1 MKKSV
6 IFLING
12 LGIERPGSYSISID
26 EVMPNLSRAKETSY
40 FTTAIISSLE
50 YKEAYESFFLGDT
63 STQELEYLKE
73 YLINDSISELAIYKE
88 IKEKIA
94 ENPNSKIHIFIETL
108 NQRIVEQINVLFNG
122 LIGENKNK
130 KIYLHLLLTQQ
141 TEKDYPSINKI
152 INYIR
157 FHLNEN
163 IQVGFII
170 GKESIGEHP
179 TKEEND
185 FLKKMFFECQCER
198 WTSTDVKLNS
208 LSEKKIRPCEVQG
221 FCTTKDCFISNKDM
235 LFFFNTRRENY
246 DNFIEVI
253 YRSAQE
259 RFKEG
264 VSLPISSLIRLYSNY
279 KIPSFIENLEYED
292 SLSNILIRN
301 KKKCLIITDRK
312 NINVVNFYANGLNSI
327 NNPIICFMEKTDALY
342 NQDQVE
348 KLINEMPYDL
358 IIFDYEMD
366 TSSTINHL
374 KEELAKLDIILGNI
388 TRVCEN
394 KHAVFITS
402 LYGLKKTLPV
412 ADYNPEEVTINYELR
427 IPIFFYDYS
436 YPKGKYDLFPGE
448 THDILLSALK
458 CITYDQKLTS
468 LIREKTLIGDIL
480 KSLMK

>member
-1 MKKSV
+1 MKKSI

-26 EVMPNLSRAKETSY
+26 EAMPNLSRAKETSY

-63 STQELEYLKE
+63 SKQELEYLKE
-73 YLINDSISELAIYKE
+73 YLVNDSIDELGLYKE
-88 IKEKIA
+88 IAEKIKEK
-94 ENPNSKIHIFIETL
+94 ENSKIHIFIETL
-108 NQRIVEQINVLFNG
+108 NERIVEQINTLFKG
-122 LIGENKNK
+122 LIGENINK

-141 TEKDYPSINKI
+141 TEKDYPAINKI

-170 GKESIGEHP
+170 GKESVGQQP
-179 TKEEND
+179 TKEQNI

-198 WTSTDVKLNS
+198 WTSTEVKLNS
-208 LSEKKIRPCEVQG
+208 LAEKKVRPCEVEG
-221 FCTTKDCFISNKDM
+221 FCTTKECFISNNDM

-246 DNFIEVI
+246 DKFIEVI
-253 YRSAQE
+253 YRGAKE
-259 RFKEG
+259 LFKEG
-264 VSLPISSLIRLYSNY
+264 VNLPISSLIRLYSNY
-279 KIPSFIENLEYED
+279 KVPSFIENLEYEN

-301 KKKCLIITDRK
+301 KKKCLIITDK
-312 NINVVNFYANGLNSI
+312 QNINDINFYANGLNSI
-327 NNPIICFMEKTDALY
+327 NNPIICFMEKTSAFQE
-342 NQDQVE
+342 QDKIE
-348 KLINEMPYDL
+348 KLINDMPYDL

-374 KEELAKLDIILGNI
+374 KEELSKLDVILGNI
-388 TRVCEN
+388 IRVCEN
-394 KHAVFITS
+394 KHALFITS
-402 LYGLKKTLPV
+402 LYGIKKTLPV
-412 ADYNPEEVTINYELR
+412 ADYNKEEVTIDYELR

-448 THDILLSALK
+448 THDILLSAVK
-458 CITYDQKLTS
+458 CITYDEKLDS
-468 LIREKTLIGDIL
+468 LIREKTLIGSLL
-480 KSLMK
+480 KSIIK